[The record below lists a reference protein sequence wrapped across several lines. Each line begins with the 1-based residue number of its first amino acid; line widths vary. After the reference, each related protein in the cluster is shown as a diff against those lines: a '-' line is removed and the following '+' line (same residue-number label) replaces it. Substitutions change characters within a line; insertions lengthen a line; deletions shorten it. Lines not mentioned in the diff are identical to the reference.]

1 MFDHAGSVLRSLN
14 LGSQTSLKILLSND
28 HQQKVLL
35 LKVPKEYDL
44 VSPPIVMALVYTC
57 RYRLPLEIKDKN
69 VKNRCLNLI
78 KVKVCEALQWLHQ
91 IQIHNGSFCIHQPIT
106 SLLCSLSCHT
116 RCCSLKTKAS
126 EQSW

>member
-57 RYRLPLEIKDKN
+57 RYRLPLEIKDRN
-69 VKNRCLNLI
+69 VEKSVF
-78 KVKVCEALQWLHQ
+78 KFDQ
-91 IQIHNGSFCIHQPIT
+91 
-106 SLLCSLSCHT
+106 
-116 RCCSLKTKAS
+116 S
-126 EQSW
+126 EGV